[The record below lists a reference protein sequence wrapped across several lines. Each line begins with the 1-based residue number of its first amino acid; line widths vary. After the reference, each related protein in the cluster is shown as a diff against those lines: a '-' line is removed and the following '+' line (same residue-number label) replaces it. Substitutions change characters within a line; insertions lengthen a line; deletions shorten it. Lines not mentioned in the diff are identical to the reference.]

1 MATVIELEVTAAAAE
16 GSYTVR
22 VVRPAS
28 SEQATTTMQLD
39 AKAFITS
46 RDDLETAVLASAVA
60 GRRILSPGER
70 RLRTVGQEL
79 FDALFSGPVGDA
91 YRASTLDAGKRGER
105 LQVVLQLEVPGLAA
119 IPWESMYDTQNDEYI
134 GLADPVIRHI
144 PSADAEPLAIVAPLK
159 VLVLVASPDGMMAL
173 DVEAERTKLSQAL
186 EEPIADG
193 RIELKW
199 LMQASWEE
207 VQDEL
212 LNGTWHV
219 LHFIGHGDYD
229 RNADQ
234 GVIALVGADGG
245 THLVEADRLA
255 RLLNQARPTPR
266 LVVLNSCQSGRSGT
280 QDLFSSTAATL
291 VRRGIS
297 AVAAMQFSISDAGAA
312 KFARGLYSALASGR
326 SIGDAIGSGR
336 VGLLSTP
343 GSLEWV
349 TPVLYVRGDT
359 STLFTIT
366 PAAPPAP
373 RLAETQTAS
382 GPSKKMLA
390 IVGGVAAAVIAAV
403 VILAVLLNSSDPPP
417 PITGSTSTSAVAPP
431 TTSTTATTSA
441 TSTTSTTSSTRIVR
455 PPPSDQGTLIRTL
468 AAAGVDTTLP
478 GGNTELASYL
488 ANSEY
493 TPYPAV
499 ASALLDA
506 IGTQQLRQP
515 VAIDNIVWVYEQLA
529 GAPPPNRA
537 DLVDVDV
544 LKEAVA
550 KEYASRYGARVSFE
564 SLLVPR

>member
-1 MATVIELEVTAAAAE
+1 MASVIELEVTAAAAE

-28 SEQATTTMQLD
+28 DEHATTTMQLD
-39 AKAFITS
+39 ARAFITS

-60 GRRILSPGER
+60 GRRILSPGEQ
-70 RLRTVGQEL
+70 RLRTVGTEL
-79 FDALFSGPVGDA
+79 FDALFSGPVGET
-91 YRASTLDAGKRGER
+91 YRASVNAANLRGEL
-105 LQVVLQLEVPGLAA
+105 LQVVLRLDVPGLAA
-119 IPWESMYDTQNDEYI
+119 IPWESMYDRENDEYI
-134 GLADPVIRHI
+134 GLTDPLIRHI
-144 PSADAEPLAIVAPLK
+144 PSADAEPLALVAPLK
-159 VLVLVASPDGMMAL
+159 VLVLVASPDGMTAL
-173 DVEAERTKLSQAL
+173 DVEAERTKLAKAL
-186 EEPIADG
+186 AEPIADG

-199 LMQASWEE
+199 LMQASWEQ

-212 LNGTWHV
+212 LSGTWHV

-229 RNADQ
+229 RRTDQ
-234 GVIALVGADGG
+234 GVIALVGEDGG

-255 RLLNQARPTPR
+255 HLLNEARPTPR

-291 VRRGIS
+291 VRQGIS
-297 AVAAMQFSISDAGAA
+297 AAAAMQFSISDAGAS

-326 SIGDAIGSGR
+326 SIGDAMGSGR

-366 PAAPPAP
+366 AAPAQPPPAGVQP
-373 RLAETQTAS
+373 RTGS
-382 GPSKKMLA
+382 NKKLLA
-390 IVGGVAAAVIAAV
+390 IIGGVAAAVVAAV
-403 VILAVLLNSSDPPP
+403 AILVVLLNSSDRSDSGPP
-417 PITGSTSTSAVAPP
+417 VAGP
-431 TTSTTATTSA
+431 TTSTTEVVTGGGPSEVVT
-441 TSTTSTTSSTRIVR
+441 
-455 PPPSDQGTLIRTL
+455 PPPTDQDTLIRTL
-468 AAAGVDTTLP
+468 AAAGIDTTLP
-478 GGNTELASYL
+478 DGNAELATYL

-506 IGTQQLRQP
+506 VGTQQLRQP
-515 VAIDNIVWVYEQLA
+515 VAIDAIVWDYEVLS

-544 LKEAVA
+544 LKKAVA
-550 KEYASRYGARVSFE
+550 EEYAARYGRDVADFE

>member
-1 MATVIELEVTAAAAE
+1 MASVIELEVTAAAAE

-28 SEQATTTMQLD
+28 DEHATTTMQLD
-39 AKAFITS
+39 TGAFITS

-60 GRRILSPGER
+60 GRRILSPGEQ
-70 RLRTVGQEL
+70 RLRTVGTEL

-91 YRASTLDAGKRGER
+91 YRTSANAANLRGER
-105 LQVVLQLEVPGLAA
+105 LQVVLRLDVPGLAA
-119 IPWESMYDTQNDEYI
+119 IPWESMYDRQTDEYI
-134 GLADPVIRHI
+134 GLTDPVIRHI

-159 VLVLVASPDGMMAL
+159 VLVLVASPEGMTAL

-186 EEPIADG
+186 AEPIADG

-199 LMQASWEE
+199 LMQASWEQ

-212 LNGTWHV
+212 LSGTWHV

-229 RNADQ
+229 RRTDQ
-234 GVIALVGADGG
+234 GVIALVGEDGG

-255 RLLNQARPTPR
+255 HLLNEARPTPR

-291 VRRGIS
+291 VRQGIS
-297 AVAAMQFSISDAGAA
+297 AAAAMQFSISDAGAS

-326 SIGDAIGSGR
+326 SVGDAMGSGR

-366 PAAPPAP
+366 AAPAKPPPIDVQP
-373 RLAETQTAS
+373 RT
-382 GPSKKMLA
+382 GPDKKMLA
-390 IVGGVAAAVIAAV
+390 IIGGVAAAVLVGV
-403 VILAVLLNSSDPPP
+403 VVLVVLLNSADREPPL
-417 PITGSTSTSAVAPP
+417 TGSTTSGVASLTPP
-431 TTSTTATTSA
+431 RTSTTEAVVT
-441 TSTTSTTSSTRIVR
+441 
-455 PPPSDQGTLIRTL
+455 PPPTDQDTLIRTL
-468 AAAGVDTTLP
+468 AAAGIDTTLP
-478 GGNTELASYL
+478 DGNAELATYL
-488 ANSEY
+488 ANSGY

-515 VAIDNIVWVYEQLA
+515 VAIDAIVWDYEVLS

-544 LKEAVA
+544 LKKAVA
-550 KEYASRYGARVSFE
+550 EEYASRYGGDVANFE
-564 SLLVPR
+564 SLLVRR